1 MQKRAQTYPAFTLAM
16 MHTAGGWFEGRRH
29 GVGTEDDARE
39 TYEGEFQNDVRS
51 GAGVL
56 TCKDVS
62 LAPGGVIYDVK
73 YNLSGTPCTRNLCEV
88 VLIKKSE
95 GSPRSVSLAFR
106 THSLPHLEQASWCG
120 SETPPHQSSS
130 RSPSTSCARAAA
142 YST

>member
-1 MQKRAQTYPAFTLAM
+1 M

-88 VLIKKSE
+88 VLIKTSE
-95 GSPRSVSLAFR
+95 GSSRPVSLAVR
-106 THSLPHLEQASWCG
+106 THPLPHLEQAS
-120 SETPPHQSSS
+120 
-130 RSPSTSCARAAA
+130 
-142 YST
+142 